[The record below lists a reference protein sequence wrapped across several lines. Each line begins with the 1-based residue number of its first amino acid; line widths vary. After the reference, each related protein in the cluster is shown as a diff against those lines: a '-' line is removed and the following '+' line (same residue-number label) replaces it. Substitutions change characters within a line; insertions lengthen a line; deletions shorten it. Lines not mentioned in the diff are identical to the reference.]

1 MSDEENEILEE
12 NDDFVPEPEPSKLGN
27 SNPNPNPEPKKGPKG
42 KRVSVPPTPE
52 RLEILA
58 RAREKALAVRRAN
71 AEARGKGKQREEA
84 KQKADNN
91 RKEADEKFN
100 KLLNVRVEEELAKR
114 MNQINLDKMN
124 ELLEEKLKDI
134 KTPRKPRKK
143 IVYEDTET
151 ESKPETIIVKKKRQP
166 KKVEV
171 KEPEPELVTPAINVD
186 NVDTPQ
192 KPPPLPGRV
201 PMTTFNPM
209 AFNNMLRSVPNTRR
223 NPYN

>member
-1 MSDEENEILEE
+1 MSDEENEVLQE
-12 NDDFVPEPEPSKLGN
+12 NDDFVPELEPSKLG
-27 SNPNPNPEPKKGPKG
+27 NPNPEPKKGPKG
-42 KRVSVPPTPE
+42 KRISVPPTPE

-84 KQKADNN
+84 KEKADNN
-91 RKEADEKFN
+91 RKDADEKFN
-100 KLLNVRVEEELAKR
+100 KLLNDRVEEEISKR
-114 MNQINLDKMN
+114 MNQLNLDKMN

-143 IVYEDTET
+143 VVYEDTET
-151 ESKPETIIVKKKRQP
+151 ESETETIVVKKKKPP
-166 KKVEV
+166 KKIEV
-171 KEPEPELVTPAINVD
+171 PLPEQITPAVNVEAPPP
-186 NVDTPQ
+186 NI
-192 KPPPLPGRV
+192 PPLPGRV
-201 PMTTFNPM
+201 PMTAFNPM